1 MKEKDRKR
9 VIEIAIEVWGV
20 KKESVGERGRE
31 YWPGCEREEQNIVW
45 ERGGEN
51 TGCER
56 GEQNLHFISIQLCFL
71 EIEIRGFG

>member
-31 YWPGCEREEQNIVW
+31 RERKREGERERGREREIVKILF
-45 ERGGEN
+45 GESWA
-51 TGCER
+51 
-56 GEQNLHFISIQLCFL
+56 HFSVESLWP
-71 EIEIRGFG
+71 